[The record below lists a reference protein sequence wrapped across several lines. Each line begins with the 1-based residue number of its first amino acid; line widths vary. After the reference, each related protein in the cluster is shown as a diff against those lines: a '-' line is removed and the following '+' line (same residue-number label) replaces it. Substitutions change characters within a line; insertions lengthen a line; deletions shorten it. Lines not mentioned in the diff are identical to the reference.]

1 MDTNGMSPDTVQQML
16 ALLSQQQP
24 QPTGQD
30 TSLGIG
36 SDPFGMN
43 GGMPNGLSSA
53 PMATNSVPSQGA
65 APPQFGTNLGGA
77 GDMPLAPAGGTFG
90 ADPATQNAGNDQAAQ
105 MVAALG
111 NTGLGGATTAT
122 PMSTPM
128 AQGYAPMPYL
138 GDVPPPE
145 APQQP
150 NYGMLGMPPPQPPAP
165 LQAPPVGMM
174 G

>member
-90 ADPATQNAGNDQAAQ
+90 ADPATQYWAWWGND
-105 MVAALG
+105 G
-111 NTGLGGATTAT
+111 NTNEYANGTRLRPDALLG
-122 PMSTPM
+122 
-128 AQGYAPMPYL
+128 
-138 GDVPPPE
+138 
-145 APQQP
+145 
-150 NYGMLGMPPPQPPAP
+150 
-165 LQAPPVGMM
+165 
-174 G
+174 